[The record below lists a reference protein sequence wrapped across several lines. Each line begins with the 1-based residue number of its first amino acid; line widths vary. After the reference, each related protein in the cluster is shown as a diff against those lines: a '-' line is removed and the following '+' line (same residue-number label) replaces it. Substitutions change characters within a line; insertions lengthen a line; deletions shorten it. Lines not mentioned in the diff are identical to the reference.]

1 MRWGRG
7 TAACA
12 LGLVLMWGWGT
23 SAGAGISPLSES
35 SPHLTDPYWYV
46 NHPCLAQAGMRYVL
60 SPRILEALVY
70 VEASGNPYAVSINKD
85 GKGYSQGTLTRTEA
99 RRVVAQ
105 LWAEGKNFDVG
116 IAQINSQH
124 AKRYGLHPEVFLDPC
139 INLQWAA
146 FILRQQV
153 NRFHDTWE
161 AVGHYNGSR
170 HVHGYSWKIY
180 HALHELE
187 PIVRDRQRALR

>member
-1 MRWGRG
+1 MRRGWVTSVCAFGMLLLWGG
-7 TAACA
+7 
-12 LGLVLMWGWGT
+12 GSG
-23 SAGAGISPLSES
+23 AGAVGSAVSEH
-35 SPHLTDPYWYV
+35 SPHLSDPYWYV
-46 NHPCLAQAGMRYVL
+46 NHPCLAQAGTRYVL
-60 SPRILEALVY
+60 SPRILEALVF

-85 GKGYSQGTLTRTEA
+85 GKGYSQGTLTRSEA
-99 RRVVAQ
+99 HRVVAQ

-116 IAQINSQH
+116 MAQINSQH

-153 NRFHDTWE
+153 NRFQDTWE

-170 HVHGYSWKIY
+170 HVHAYSWKIY

-187 PIVRDRQRALR
+187 PIVRDRQRAVR